1 MMLNVFIFEDFHC
14 QNVLTMFLFFIKHF
28 YLFMTKITSDVNN
41 SSYLGILGIWNIS
54 VLLKLYT
61 PMKHLIK
68 FSKEIQVIL
77 NFYL

>member
-1 MMLNVFIFEDFHC
+1 MMFNIFIFEDFPC
-14 QNVLTMFLFFIKHF
+14 QNELTMFLFFIKHF

-41 SSYLGILGIWNIS
+41 SSYLGILSIWNIS
-54 VLLKLYT
+54 ILLELYT

-68 FSKEIQVIL
+68 FSKEIQFIL